1 MPIINVTVAGAPL
14 GSVQRVNVSAQEAS
28 DPDALFGRLQD
39 SLGVPIGEVR
49 YGIRAFSVALYF
61 LYLST

>member
-14 GSVQRVNVSAQEAS
+14 GSVQRVNISAQEAS

-49 YGIRAFSVALYF
+49 EGMRVHLVLLFMFS
-61 LYLST
+61 TI